1 MGLECIET
9 DEELNQTPWT
19 DETEQGNADGGT
31 SKDSVSV
38 FLILFSFISTK
49 MNFNPFFFVSTK
61 DLALLDYSGSAGD
74 YYPEYGYLPYR
85 FRKWHLG
92 LFCFNQGF
100 GPFGL

>member
-38 FLILFSFISTK
+38 FLILFSSSTK
-49 MNFNPFFFVSTK
+49 MNFNPFFF
-61 DLALLDYSGSAGD
+61 
-74 YYPEYGYLPYR
+74 
-85 FRKWHLG
+85 F
-92 LFCFNQGF
+92 
-100 GPFGL
+100 